1 MALMA
6 MTGFAQKRQTG
17 DVMYVYQKDGMINS
31 FPRSEIV
38 EMSYSNEGIDSVMYD
53 EPVTQLIATADSIY
67 RFALSRIDSISFVTP
82 DAVYMPGVTPLEGEL
97 LQYVERCDSMTIY
110 FAANTPANILPK
122 VGDKLGIGFL
132 NEKFPQGFAGVVKTV
147 NGITVECEQAELE
160 DIFETLYCVTMTEVS
175 QGDNAARR
183 RDLEII
189 RTYEPKITI
198 DPIHT
203 DFTGALENVIK
214 IGSFA
219 FKGENSIKSTF
230 TPKLNFKAELVIR
243 KPFGLRFSGDF
254 SGEVN
259 AVSHT
264 GIYGSLEFAKDL
276 AYSTRIGNF
285 YGFGIDLKVGG
296 FAKISGDIT
305 ANLETR
311 QTVKFSTGFAL
322 GTKGMVH
329 SKPVTKVEVT
339 ENKTTVHSA
348 SLDGLLAYGAVVE
361 LGICWVK
368 DKVAKGVFRA
378 EFGPQYKSNIIL
390 TSSMLENA
398 NKTTILY
405 DKLKDRTIQKYQAIT
420 TSWDFYLME
429 KYGTSIPSP
438 WGDSK
443 LTDEWDIVPK
453 FRNVELV
460 QKHGTK
466 TAEGSAVAKGD
477 CAFEHKVGMQLK
489 DDGGRYFDMEDWQW
503 LSEKDFKSG
512 RENMSAKFED
522 LKDEETYKLY
532 PTVWLCG
539 TIPILASPSAD
550 LEKDDFP
557 VRIVSFE
564 QTGSHYSKQQGY
576 EYEGKHYFYKFNA
589 TTTVELD
596 SEAQNVKDWGYIYHD
611 IYEVDKKISCANLGS
626 NPYAD
631 TRYAYYYNGTERTVN
646 LRPYVQYEGETEIK
660 TGKPKTYEVEYTH
673 NAVSVCPDAN
683 HPHLIDLGLPSGTL
697 WSCCNVGASE
707 PEDEGYEFMWG
718 TTKPIPDEYYTEK
731 KGRDRDYEGG
741 QFIYY
746 HTEDYTKQ
754 WNWNFG
760 DITNGEYYDIPFLE
774 KLFDRNLIGTTAE
787 LDIARTPEDAAMA
800 YTGLQ
805 MPTRQQMQEL
815 LDNCSLT
822 AYYEGHPSNPVSFK
836 FTGPSGRSILLPS
849 HYRNKMIETC
859 KIGLWD
865 VITITTRETY
875 TYRAGYWSS
884 TYDYDEGGAWYLAPE
899 YNYFSGGNV
908 DKYTKIFTPS
918 PTTETITHDFMQDGM
933 ISINGFNDHGK
944 VRPVSKKR

>member
-53 EPVTQLIATADSIY
+53 EPITQVIATADSIY

-97 LQYVERCDSMTIY
+97 LQYVEKCDSMTIY
-110 FAANTPANILPK
+110 FAANTPANLLPK

-147 NGITVECEQAELE
+147 NGRTVECEQAELE
-160 DIFETLYCVTMTEVS
+160 DIFETLYCVTTTEVS

-183 RDLEII
+183 RDMEIVMP
-189 RTYEPKITI
+189 YEPKITI
-198 DPIHT
+198 KPI
-203 DFTGALENVIK
+203 DVNFTRELEGMIK
-214 IGSFA
+214 IGSYA
-219 FKGENSIKSTF
+219 FTGDNVILSTI
-230 TPKLNFKAELVIR
+230 TPTLNFKAELVIR

-254 SGEVN
+254 TGEIK
-259 AVSHT
+259 AESKT
-264 GIYGSLEFAKDL
+264 GIYGSLEFAQDL
-276 AYSTRIGNF
+276 SFSKTIPVY
-285 YGFGIDLKVGG
+285 YGLGVDFKIGG
-296 FAKISGDIT
+296 FAKISADIT
-305 ANLETR
+305 ANLESW
-311 QTVKFSTGFAL
+311 QTVKFSTGFAI
-322 GTKGMVH
+322 GTKGMVL
-329 SKPVTKVEVT
+329 SKPATKVEVT
-339 ENKTTVHSA
+339 ENKTTIHSA
-348 SLDGLLAYGAVVE
+348 SLDGLLAYGAVAE
-361 LGICWVK
+361 LGVAWVK
-368 DKVAKGVFRA
+368 DKLLKGVFHA

-390 TSSMLENA
+390 TKSMLDDA
-398 NKTTILY
+398 NKTTVLY
-405 DKLKDRTIQKYQAIT
+405 DKLKNRTIQKYQAIT
-420 TSWDFYLME
+420 TSWDFYALE
-429 KYGTSIPSP
+429 KYGYSLPSKI
-438 WGDSK
+438 GDSK

-453 FRNVELV
+453 FWNVELI
-460 QKHGTK
+460 QKRGTK

-477 CAFEHKVGMQLK
+477 CAFEHKVGMQLM
-489 DDGGRYFDMEDWQW
+489 DDGRRYFDMEDWQW

-512 RENMSAKFED
+512 REDMHAKFEE

-631 TRYAYYYNGTERTVN
+631 MRYAYYYNGTERTVN

-718 TTKPIPDEYYTEK
+718 TTKPISEEYYTET
-731 KGRDRDYEGG
+731 KGSERDYEGG
-741 QFIYY
+741 YSIYY
-746 HTEDYTKQ
+746 HAEDYTKK
-754 WNWNFG
+754 WSWRFT
-760 DITNGEYYDIPFLE
+760 DITNGEYYDMPFLL
-774 KLFDRNLIGTTAE
+774 KLYDRELLGTNAE
-787 LDIARTPEDAAMA
+787 YDIAGTPEDAATA

-815 LDNCSLT
+815 LDNCNLT
-822 AYYEGHPSNPVSFK
+822 AYYEGHPSNGVSFM

-849 HYRNKMIETC
+849 HYCYKTLETC
-859 KIGLWD
+859 RIGSWSASP
-865 VITITTRETY
+865 ITTGETY

-884 TYDYDEGGAWYLAPE
+884 TFDYKKAGPWYLAPE
-899 YNYFSGGNV
+899 YNYFFGGKV
-908 DKYTKIFTPS
+908 DKETKIFTPS
-918 PTTETITHDFMQDGM
+918 PTTENIGYDFMQDGM
-933 ISINGFNDHGK
+933 ISINGLTDPGK
-944 VRPVSKKR
+944 VRPVAKKK